1 MPTFGAD
8 ERRIA
13 KLLRKGCT
21 FIFQG
26 QKYIV
31 INSGK
36 PTCRKGEPKTDIY
49 VEAQSESGDT
59 IEIKI
64 SYKKENADFIE
75 NKTNA
80 ERAKALF
87 GDEWSDII
95 IMPPSPSGEFLKQKN
110 LFIKKVLEEQSVAL

>member
-1 MPTFGAD
+1 MPTFGAA

-13 KLLRKGCT
+13 QLLRKGCT

-26 QKYIV
+26 QKYTV

-95 IMPPSPSGEFLKQKN
+95 INATESIRRVFET
-110 LFIKKVLEEQSVAL
+110 KKLI